1 MLCFNM
7 LYKIAHFLRDQM
19 PWLWDLVD
27 TVNSMVFR
35 IKYGNKLETIEN
47 DICRRGDYSGEL
59 MREQGHRQSVGIVHN
74 EEHRERREPDNNE
87 RIAEQGHIFEL
98 RAECAYKLRA
108 LCFVFYL

>member
-47 DICRRGDYSGEL
+47 DICRKEYLKNLLVDGCFRGS
-59 MREQGHRQSVGIVHN
+59 S
-74 EEHRERREPDNNE
+74 
-87 RIAEQGHIFEL
+87 
-98 RAECAYKLRA
+98 
-108 LCFVFYL
+108 